1 MALEPQKQPDLFII
15 RGDSASIN
23 FSMDGTDL
31 TGATV
36 YFTAKAEIDNAA
48 DDAAAA
54 ITKEVTEH
62 TAPLSGTTVIELGPE
77 DTNVDPGIYYYDI
90 QVKTAG
96 GKVTSIPT
104 RKLRIWADVTRR
116 YS

>member
-1 MALEPQKQPDLFII
+1 MLEPQKQPDLFII

-23 FSMDGTDL
+23 FTMAGTDL
-31 TGATV
+31 TGGTV
-36 YFTAKAEIDNAA
+36 FFTAKAVVDDAV

-62 TAPLSGTTVIELGPE
+62 TDPATGTTVIELSPT
-77 DTNVDPGIYYYDI
+77 DTNVAPGIYFYDI

-96 GKVTSIPT
+96 GKITSIPT
-104 RKLRIWADVTRR
+104 RKLRIWSDVTRR
-116 YS
+116 S

>member
-1 MALEPQKQPDLFII
+1 MLEPQKQPDLFII

-23 FSMDGTDL
+23 FSMAGTDL

-36 YFTAKAEIDNAA
+36 YFTAKSEIDNAV
-48 DDAAAA
+48 DDSAAA
-54 ITKEVTEH
+54 ITKETTSH
-62 TAPLSGTTVIELGPE
+62 TNPTAGETVIELTPE
-77 DTNVDPGIYYYDI
+77 DTNVAPGIYYYDI

-96 GKVTSIPT
+96 GRVTSIPT
-104 RKLRIWADVTRR
+104 RKLRVWADVTRR